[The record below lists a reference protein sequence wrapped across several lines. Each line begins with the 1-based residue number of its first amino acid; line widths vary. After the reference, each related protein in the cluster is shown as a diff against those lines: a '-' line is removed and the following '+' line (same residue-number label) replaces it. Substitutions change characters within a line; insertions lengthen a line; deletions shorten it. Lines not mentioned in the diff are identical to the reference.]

1 MVTRKDYTAKA
12 VEAAKRVLI
21 ELVHLLGEYR
31 NDVVVVGG
39 WVPELLLANPEAPHT
54 GSIDIDLALDHR
66 RLREEGYRTIRDLL
80 LGVGYRQGSQPS
92 IFLRDVPTGEAS
104 VIVEV
109 HLLSGEYGGT
119 GRRRRHQKMPGIQA
133 RKARG
138 GEKDSVVVL
147 VASIV
152 PFLVMKGMALA
163 DRLKERALLCR
174 DAFERVGAMLER
186 VRRTGRNLY
195 HSG

>member
-1 MVTRKDYTAKA
+1 MEILHQTRSPPPGT
-12 VEAAKRVLI
+12 L
-21 ELVHLLGEYR
+21 
-31 NDVVVVGG
+31 
-39 WVPELLLANPEAPHT
+39 PCLLLSAPPRQELSPRP
-54 GSIDIDLALDHR
+54 GKLSSR
-66 RLREEGYRTIRDLL
+66 REEGYRTIRDLL

-104 VIVEV
+104 VIVDV

-163 DRLKERALLCR
+163 DRLKERALLYR